1 MDEKMKKIR
10 SEARKIEPIM
20 RIGKNGITENVVNEI
35 VKLLKKREYIK
46 IKFLH
51 SFIGME
57 DRKEAG
63 KELAEKSNSD
73 IVEQVGGVVVLMRK
87 RK

>member
-1 MDEKMKKIR
+1 
-10 SEARKIEPIM
+10 
-20 RIGKNGITENVVNEI
+20 
-35 VKLLKKREYIK
+35 
-46 IKFLH
+46 
-51 SFIGME
+51 ME

-73 IVEQVGGVVVLMRK
+73 IVEQVGGVVVLMKK

>member
-1 MDEKMKKIR
+1 MDEKMEKIK

-20 RIGKNGITENVVNEI
+20 RIGKNGITENAIIEI

-73 IVEQVGGVVVLMRK
+73 IVEQVGGVVVLMRR

>member
-35 VKLLKKREYIK
+35 VKLLKKRGYIK

-73 IVEQVGGVVVLMRK
+73 IVEQVGGVVVLMKK